1 MAPTP
6 PNARSA
12 PAQPRRSSISRVALG
27 DDHEGAGGLAA
38 RALHGVDDE
47 VAGANKERA
56 LQESLHRGPPPC
68 YKSKRLARPRR
79 RSHRPSPR
87 PRSRRARHR
96 KIFPARWRAASRGH
110 AAAGAGGAPPPPPP
124 GGGRGP
130 RGGAAPP
137 PPRGGAGRGP
147 PRGPR
152 GGGSPRPPPP
162 PGGGPA

>member
-1 MAPTP
+1 MTMK
-6 PNARSA
+6 A
-12 PAQPRRSSISRVALG
+12 PAALLP
-27 DDHEGAGGLAA
+27 APFT
-38 RALHGVDDE
+38 VSNDE

-110 AAAGAGGAPPPPPP
+110 AAAGAGGGPPPARLGGVLGAA
-124 GGGRGP
+124 GGGR
-130 RGGAAPP
+130 AP
-137 PPRGGAGRGP
+137 
-147 PRGPR
+147 
-152 GGGSPRPPPP
+152 
-162 PGGGPA
+162 